1 MFRYVRTKS
10 ERCRCQAINL
20 LHEGKCFF
28 PVIHHAA
35 VDQNKVL
42 GERFTL
48 GVHTHEVYHLNLYT
62 KTAGEFLI
70 DDEFHP
76 AETGSLV
83 IVSPW
88 EKHDFVTRCSSFE
101 YSEITFSFF
110 ANDSETLNIPFQELL
125 SLYTGT
131 EIKLKSGRLKLDA
144 RQISQFVS
152 ILSRIIDF
160 LESKTEIGEFN
171 AYRTLASLID
181 FIILNVC
188 ELDSKQPSN
197 ENPANIVKSYID
209 GHFIENIS
217 LRTLAEIS
225 YLSEGHIIKLFKK
238 SFKTTPLNYQTN
250 LRIEAAKTLLKC
262 SNLTCSQI
270 AKRIGYDNN
279 HYFHRLFKK
288 NVGITPKQ
296 YRNSYVKG
304 QGLKKKKQNI

>member
-20 LHEGKCFF
+20 LYEGKNYF

-110 ANDSETLNIPFQELL
+110 TQDSQTLNIPFEELL

-131 EIKLKSGRLKLDA
+131 KIKMKPGWQKLNKN
-144 RQISQFVS
+144 QISQFVS

-171 AYRTLASLID
+171 AYRTLASFLD

-188 ELDSKQPSN
+188 VIDQNQPSD
-197 ENPANIVKSYID
+197 ENSANIVKNYID

-217 LRTLAEIS
+217 LKKLAEIS

-250 LRIEAAKTLLKC
+250 IRMEAAKTLLKC

-288 NVGITPKQ
+288 NIGVTPKQ
-296 YRNSYVKG
+296 YRSDYVIKS
-304 QGLKKKKQNI
+304 GLNRKKQNI